1 LALSGGTVTLRL
13 YRNQLAGI
21 NIGGRDAMSIL
32 DLLGVLGYTATI
44 FGLGYM
50 MGKDARKQK

>member
-1 LALSGGTVTLRL
+1 
-13 YRNQLAGI
+13 
-21 NIGGRDAMSIL
+21 MSIL
-32 DLLGVLGYTATI
+32 DLLGVFGYTATI

>member
-1 LALSGGTVTLRL
+1 
-13 YRNQLAGI
+13 
-21 NIGGRDAMSIL
+21 MSIL

-50 MGKDARKQK
+50 IGKDARKQK